1 MSETTT
7 RNRRK
12 LLIGEVISITGNKSL
27 KVAAFYKVQHPLY
40 KKEIKQKT
48 IFHVHDEDSTCNVG
62 DRIEIMETRPIS
74 KNKRWR
80 VVRVIEKA
88 RESNV

>member
-12 LLIGEVISITGNKSL
+12 LLIGEVISNTGNKSL
-27 KVAAFYKVQHPLY
+27 KVAAFYKIQHPLY

-62 DRIEIMETRPIS
+62 DRVEIMETRPIS

-80 VVRVIEKA
+80 VVRVVETA
-88 RESNV
+88 RESNI